1 MAVHA
6 GRHHANGTSVG
17 KDRLFVYQQ
26 LIGVGELELQQSFA
40 RYALLLLCEG
50 RFAPDKPPGFVPG
63 AGKCQAGLDRCVLD
77 ADVVAPMP
85 VALFS
90 ATGVE
95 RVKAGQFQAMFGPGL
110 HQAVEHMQREFG
122 RNVELPTQLA
132 HIGDAAGT
140 DHGVTDLD
148 LLRGAEW
155 ECAVAEVGAADRRQ
169 QGA

>member
-1 MAVHA
+1 MKTSQLEAV
-6 GRHHANGTSVG
+6 VG
-17 KDRLFVYQQ
+17 
-26 LIGVGELELQQSFA
+26 S
-40 RYALLLLCEG
+40 
-50 RFAPDKPPGFVPG
+50 
-63 AGKCQAGLDRCVLD
+63 
-77 ADVVAPMP
+77 
-85 VALFS
+85 
-90 ATGVE
+90 
-95 RVKAGQFQAMFGPGL
+95 GL